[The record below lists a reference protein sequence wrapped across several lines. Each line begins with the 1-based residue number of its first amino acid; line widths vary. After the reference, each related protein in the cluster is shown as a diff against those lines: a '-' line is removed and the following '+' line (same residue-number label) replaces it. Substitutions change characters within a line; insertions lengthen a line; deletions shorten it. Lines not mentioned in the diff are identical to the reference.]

1 MPIAKTPIKTT
12 IEIPPYIMA
21 SIDVTAIKVFLFPE
35 TLVKDLS
42 FTVVYVHPR
51 VHQQSSCRAAFDH

>member
-1 MPIAKTPIKTT
+1 MLALSASLTRTSSKNHFPATIPMPIVKTPIKTT

-35 TLVKDLS
+35 S
-42 FTVVYVHPR
+42 FG
-51 VHQQSSCRAAFDH
+51 

>member
-1 MPIAKTPIKTT
+1 MPIVKTPIKTT

-35 TLVKDLS
+35 S
-42 FTVVYVHPR
+42 FG
-51 VHQQSSCRAAFDH
+51 